1 MKKNFTNQSNFIYY
15 CLIFFI
21 TLVIN
26 FSCLYFE
33 YVYRNQTIYF
43 PVSYGFSTLKDNPFS
58 QAEYLWGWSNGRWFG
73 ALLESY
79 IFFPLINSLFDLKIS
94 TFIGIFFTSICSII
108 FFKFLL
114 KSELN
119 KIENLSISIG
129 IFTLP
134 GFLYFNFMGAINSQ
148 LTLIL
153 TMISGYILFD
163 KNIFTKKINLATAIG
178 LFFLAASNY
187 TPAIFLIA
195 IYPVSYFFFFN
206 NNSQET
212 KKQFFKYLFF
222 IILNLFLFYIFKTFL
237 ISVLYDLL
245 HFKFLNIYSFFKN
258 EHQQYSTEL
267 IINLYAIKNT
277 FYKIYLIF
285 TQWIINDLNIWN
297 IYPNFLTT
305 FLSIIFFLFFQKK
318 LLNNYKKKYFYYS
331 LILYLLPIIIWL
343 PFKTNLITYRGSIGT
358 ASIVVILFFYIIF
371 DLNKKV
377 FLSSKIFLIFILTV
391 IILNSSFNQ
400 YQNTKNASLEFVYI
414 KESLQ
419 KIESGK
425 NHIHIILPEVG
436 YSYTGLTSINE
447 EFNRPSVLS
456 WQEMSRYINSAFVGI
471 NGSWSDVKIIVDDCK
486 TTVGKLNDKKFIYYN
501 IEFPSKW
508 DIPQCLKKL
517 KANSILITWSYPYSL
532 DQKKLRFRQRY
543 TDLSEGMLIN
553 NINISSNTLI
563 IDMNDLNKK

>member
-1 MKKNFTNQSNFIYY
+1 MKKNFINQSNFIYY

-21 TLVIN
+21 TLFIN

-73 ALLESY
+73 ALVESY

-119 KIENLSISIG
+119 KFENLSISIG

-153 TMISGYILFD
+153 IMISGYILFN
-163 KNIFTKKINLATAIG
+163 KNIFTKKINLAIAIG

-206 NNSQET
+206 NNSQEN

-245 HFKFLNIYSFFKN
+245 HLKFLNIYSFFKN

-331 LILYLLPIIIWL
+331 LILYILPIIIWL

-391 IILNSSFNQ
+391 IILNSTFNQ

-425 NHIHIILPEVG
+425 NHIHIVLPEVG
-436 YSYTGLTSINE
+436 YSYTGLISINE

-456 WQEMSRYINSAFVGI
+456 WQEMSRYINSVFVSI

-486 TTVGKLNDKKFIYYN
+486 TTAGTLNDKKFIYYN

-508 DIPQCLKKL
+508 DVAQCLKKL

-532 DQKKLRFRQRY
+532 NQKKLRFRQRY
-543 TDLSEGMLIN
+543 ADLSEGMLIN
-553 NINISSNTLI
+553 NINITSNTLI

>member
-1 MKKNFTNQSNFIYY
+1 
-15 CLIFFI
+15 
-21 TLVIN
+21 
-26 FSCLYFE
+26 
-33 YVYRNQTIYF
+33 
-43 PVSYGFSTLKDNPFS
+43 
-58 QAEYLWGWSNGRWFG
+58 
-73 ALLESY
+73 
-79 IFFPLINSLFDLKIS
+79 
-94 TFIGIFFTSICSII
+94 
-108 FFKFLL
+108 
-114 KSELN
+114 
-119 KIENLSISIG
+119 
-129 IFTLP
+129 
-134 GFLYFNFMGAINSQ
+134 MGAINSQ

-153 TMISGYILFD
+153 IMISGYILFN
-163 KNIFTKKINLATAIG
+163 KNIFTKKINLAIAIG

-212 KKQFFKYLFF
+212 KKQFLKYLFF

-245 HFKFLNIYSFFKN
+245 HLKFLNIYSFFKN

-267 IINLYAIKNT
+267 IINLNVIKNT

-305 FLSIIFFLFFQKK
+305 FLSIIFFIFFQKK

-331 LILYLLPIIIWL
+331 LILYILPMIIWL

-358 ASIVVILFFYIIF
+358 TSIVVILFFYIIF

-419 KIESGK
+419 KIGSGK

-456 WQEMSRYINSAFVGI
+456 WQEMSRYINSVFVSI

-486 TTVGKLNDKKFIYYN
+486 TTADKLNDKKFIYYN

-508 DIPQCLKKL
+508 DVTQCLKKL

-532 DQKKLRFRQRY
+532 NQKKLRFRQRY
-543 TDLSEGMLIN
+543 ADLSEGMLIN

>member
-1 MKKNFTNQSNFIYY
+1 MKKNFINHSNFIYY

-21 TLVIN
+21 TLIVN

-58 QAEYLWGWSNGRWFG
+58 MVEYLWGWSNGRWFG
-73 ALLESY
+73 ALVESY

-108 FFKFLL
+108 FFKFLV

-119 KIENLSISIG
+119 KFENLSISIG

-134 GFLYFNFMGAINSQ
+134 GFLYFNFIGTINSQ

-153 TMISGYILFD
+153 VMISGYILFD

-187 TPAIFLIA
+187 TPAIFIIT

-245 HFKFLNIYSFFKN
+245 HLKFLNIYSFFKN

-331 LILYLLPIIIWL
+331 LILYILPIIIWL

-391 IILNSSFNQ
+391 IILNSTFNQ

-425 NHIHIILPEVG
+425 NHIHIVLPEVG
-436 YSYTGLTSINE
+436 YSYTGLISINE

-456 WQEMSRYINSAFVGI
+456 WQEMSRYINSVFVGI

-486 TTVGKLNDKKFIYYN
+486 TTAGKLNDKKFIYYN

-508 DIPQCLKKL
+508 DVAQCLKKL

-532 DQKKLRFRQRY
+532 NQKKLRFRQRY
-543 TDLSEGMLIN
+543 ADLSEGMLIN